1 MYEIPRT
8 GLILVLFG
16 TMAIAAVSTL
26 PGSGLGLNSA
36 SILVIWLVTL
46 VLVAL
51 VGFTARDRAPDPLR
65 ETEPEQTSER
75 TNELIAEND
84 ELKESFIEKTEFFSR
99 TVAELRIPLT
109 SIDGNVELLRD
120 RHLGKIT
127 KEQKE
132 SLDAIDQEINH
143 ITRMIIDTIEF
154 NNLVTKNTPLKEGDV
169 SFDSIIT
176 EVTGYM
182 QPTIDIKGIK
192 LHKTIA
198 PDLPMI
204 HGDQQRLTHAFA
216 NVIGNAIKCTLENDI
231 DITAD
236 AENGELLVSIAD
248 SGTGIPEGALDKVF
262 DPFYKV
268 DATSKGTGLGLPTA
282 KKIIEMHGGRI
293 WAERREEGRGS
304 IFRFAIPIS

>member
-8 GLILVLFG
+8 GLILALFG
-16 TMAIAAVSTL
+16 TMAIAAASTI
-26 PGSGLGLNSA
+26 PGLGLSSA

-46 VLVAL
+46 VLLASA
-51 VGFTARDRAPDPLR
+51 GFIARDRAPAGGL
-65 ETEPEQTSER
+65 EPEQISER

-84 ELKESFIEKTEFFSR
+84 ELKEFFTR
-99 TVAELRIPLT
+99 TVEELRIPLT
-109 SIDGNVELLRD
+109 SIDGHVELLRD

-143 ITRMIIDTIEF
+143 ITRMIIDIIEF
-154 NNLVTKNTPLKEGDV
+154 NNLMTKNTPLKEEQV
-169 SFDSIIT
+169 SFDSIIN
-176 EVTGYM
+176 EVTEYM
-182 QPTIDIKGIK
+182 QPTIDIKGIR
-192 LHKTIA
+192 LHKTIS
-198 PDLPMI
+198 PDLPTVR
-204 HGDQQRLTHAFA
+204 GDQQRLTHAFA

-231 DITAD
+231 TITAD
-236 AENGELLVSIAD
+236 AENGELMISIAD

-282 KKIIEMHGGRI
+282 KKIIPKDPQTP
-293 WAERREEGRGS
+293 AREIATATRS
-304 IFRFAIPIS
+304 HSAIAKVKVEENR

>member
-8 GLILVLFG
+8 WLILVLFG
-16 TMAIAAVSTL
+16 TIAIAAASTIL
-26 PGSGLGLNSA
+26 ASELGLNSA

-51 VGFTARDRAPDPLR
+51 AGFTARDRAPDTTR
-65 ETEPEQTSER
+65 ETKPDQTSER
-75 TNELIAEND
+75 TNELIAENNRIKK
-84 ELKESFIEKTEFFSR
+84 LFSEKTEFFSG

-109 SIDGNVELLRD
+109 SIDGNIELLRD

-132 SLDAIDQEINH
+132 SLDDIDQEINH
-143 ITRMIIDTIEF
+143 ITRMIIDIVEF
-154 NNLVTKNTPLKEGDV
+154 NNLMTKSTPLKKENV
-169 SFDSIIT
+169 SFNNIIN
-176 EVTGYM
+176 EVTEYM

-192 LHKTIA
+192 LHTTIS
-198 PDLPMI
+198 PDLPTI
-204 HGDQQRLTHAFA
+204 HGDKQRLTHAFA
-216 NVIGNAIKCTLENDI
+216 NILGNAIKCTLENDI
-231 DITAD
+231 TITAD
-236 AENGELLVSIAD
+236 AENGELLISIAD
-248 SGTGIPEGALDKVF
+248 SGTGVPEGALDKVF

-293 WAERREEGRGS
+293 WAERREERKGS
-304 IFRFAIPIS
+304 IFRFVIPIS